1 MIGDFNGLYNPD
13 SYFSD
18 TIKNLRKQALKN
30 NTYQIGAFQK
40 IILDWETSSGQS
52 KCISF
57 FIERRKKSFL
67 SINIIHLNY
76 TKMQV

>member
-40 IILDWETSSGQS
+40 IILD
-52 KCISF
+52 
-57 FIERRKKSFL
+57 
-67 SINIIHLNY
+67 
-76 TKMQV
+76 